1 MIDYKDGVFE
11 EIAGRRVREDA
22 DFVVI
27 GTGPSGATAAHV
39 LACEGHDV
47 LMIEE
52 GRWVSSSEFDGTAY
66 NIQKHCYR
74 EMGTIAAMGK
84 SMIPVIQGK
93 CVGGGSVINAAIIWK
108 LPPDVYD
115 RWAEE
120 YGIGDAVT
128 WPELAGSFET
138 IEKDL
143 EVKPVSPGSLGRNNS
158 LLKKGADRM
167 GISSRIIPRNEKGC
181 KGLAQCLTGC
191 PIQAKQ
197 SMDLNYIPWALQ
209 KGARL
214 YAACKAHHI
223 DVKSGRAR
231 AVHADFRDP
240 LTGKK
245 SGSLYARARRGVVV
259 CASPVQT
266 PLLLWRSGI
275 GLRSGHLGRHFSGH
289 PGAGVMAV
297 FPDEVRI
304 WEGATQGWDSEHY
317 RQSDG
322 LKFEALS
329 IPPDLLAAR
338 VPGVGVEFKKA
349 LESYDRLANVGCAL
363 IPEAEG
369 TVRPLGSGPMIS
381 YSLTKKDT
389 GRLRKGIRIL
399 ADLMAAAG
407 AESIMPGI
415 YGVPPVLSRD
425 ELHKIDQASLDPRC
439 YTMVMTHLFGTCRM
453 GPDPKTSVTG
463 PDFQVHDTRG
473 VYVLDS
479 SIFPTHLGVN
489 PQHTIMAIA
498 MAGAKRIA
506 AGSRRL

>member
-1 MIDYKDGVFE
+1 MSDINDRVFE
-11 EIAGRRVREDA
+11 SGFGKRVREEA

-39 LACEGHDV
+39 LAEKGHDV

-52 GRWVSSSEFDGTAY
+52 GRWVKSSEFDGTAY

-84 SMIPVIQGK
+84 SMIPIIQGR

-108 LPPDVYD
+108 LPRDVYD
-115 RWAEE
+115 RWAQE
-120 YGIGDAVT
+120 YGIGESLT
-128 WPELAGSFET
+128 WPELENSFQTLEH
-138 IEKDL
+138 DL
-143 EVKPVSPGSLGRNNS
+143 NVKPVSPGALGRNNT
-158 LLKKGADRM
+158 LLKEGADRM
-167 GISSRIIPRNEKGC
+167 GMSSRIIPRNEKGC

-197 SMDLNYIPWALQ
+197 SVDLNYIPWTLK

-223 DVKSGRAR
+223 DVKNGRASG
-231 AVHADFRDP
+231 VHADFRDP

-245 SGSLYARARRGVVV
+245 NGSLFAKARQGVVV

-275 GLRSGHLGRHFSGH
+275 GLSSGHLGRHFAGH
-289 PGAGVMAV
+289 PGAGVMGL

-317 RQSDG
+317 RQSDK

-329 IPPDLLAAR
+329 IPPDLMAAR
-338 VPGVGVEFKKA
+338 VPGVGAEWKKA
-349 LESYDRLANVGCAL
+349 MESYDRLANVGCAL

-369 TVRPLGSGPMIS
+369 TVRPLGSRAMVS
-381 YSLTKKDT
+381 YSLTGKDT
-389 GRLRKGIRIL
+389 ERLRKGIRIL
-399 ADLMAAAG
+399 ADLMVSAG
-407 AESIMPGI
+407 AESVFPGI
-415 YGVPPVLSRD
+415 YGVPPVLSKD

-439 YTMVMTHLFGTCRM
+439 YTMIMTHLFGTCRM
-453 GPDPKTSVTG
+453 GPDPKKSVTG
-463 PDFQVHDTRG
+463 TDFQVHDTRG

-506 AGSRRL
+506 AG